1 MCIEVKQRLYNDSI
15 GYWRSYVRLLEP
27 MLKEL
32 GGHIDPLLQK
42 DALPFRDKMNWKLD
56 LNFDYE
62 LDRDHNRYM
71 DEEDV

>member
-1 MCIEVKQRLYNDSI
+1 M
-15 GYWRSYVRLLEP
+15 RLLEP

-32 GGHIDPLLQK
+32 GGHLDPLLQK

-62 LDRDHNRYM
+62 LDRDHNRYP
-71 DEEDV
+71 DEGDV